1 MKKFDL
7 KSMSVCGWLVALFVI
22 FPVLLVGE
30 TLTTGG
36 LVIGCVIAL
45 LAVFVAYMGINAT
58 GRMAQCS
65 TGASSGADLQGR
77 ASACWWLSEVTC
89 SECWTKGGGR

>member
-58 GRMAQCS
+58 QKAGVKFDWLQFWSGLA
-65 TGASSGADLQGR
+65 GAGISVL
-77 ASACWWLSEVTC
+77 VVV
-89 SECWTKGGGR
+89 GGHLLGMLD

>member
-36 LVIGCVIAL
+36 LAIGCVIAL
-45 LAVFVAYMGINAT
+45 LAVFVAYMGVNAT
-58 GRMAQCS
+58 GKDGVKFDWSQFWSGLA
-65 TGASSGADLQGR
+65 GAGISVL
-77 ASACWWLSEVTC
+77 VVV
-89 SECWTKGGGR
+89 GGHLLGMLD

>member
-36 LVIGCVIAL
+36 LAIGCVIAL
-45 LAVFVAYMGINAT
+45 LAVFVAYMGVNAT
-58 GRMAQCS
+58 GKDGVKFDWRQFWSGLA
-65 TGASSGADLQGR
+65 GAGISVL
-77 ASACWWLSEVTC
+77 VVV
-89 SECWTKGGGR
+89 GGHLLGMLD

>member
-1 MKKFDL
+1 
-7 KSMSVCGWLVALFVI
+7 MSVCGWLVALFVI

-36 LVIGCVIAL
+36 LAIGCVIAL

-58 GRMAQCS
+58 GKD
-65 TGASSGADLQGR
+65 GAKFDWCQFWSGLAGAGISVL
-77 ASACWWLSEVTC
+77 VVV
-89 SECWTKGGGR
+89 GGHLLGMLD

>member
-45 LAVFVAYMGINAT
+45 LAVFVAYTGINAT
-58 GRMAQCS
+58 QKAGVKFDWRQFWS
-65 TGASSGADLQGR
+65 GLLGAGISVL
-77 ASACWWLSEVTC
+77 VVV
-89 SECWTKGGGR
+89 GGHLLGMLD

>member
-45 LAVFVAYMGINAT
+45 LGVFTAYIGINAT
-58 GRMAQCS
+58 QKAGVKFDWSKMWS
-65 TGASSGADLQGR
+65 GLIGAGINVMVILGGNLLGAL
-77 ASACWWLSEVTC
+77 
-89 SECWTKGGGR
+89 